1 MKNYIK
7 KNIGDDIQNVCIK
20 LINVLERN
28 LNMSICQELTQ
39 NKFEINFFNEKVN
52 SLLDEVSRNFD
63 EVEQQ
68 KAKWINDLGSLIK
81 DRDPIKV
88 HFT

>member
-1 MKNYIK
+1 MWSFNQNLYTIIEINKILEKDKVVKNYIK
-7 KNIGDDIQNVCIK
+7 KNIGDDIHNVCTK

-52 SLLDEVSRNFD
+52 SLLDEVSREF
-63 EVEQQ
+63 
-68 KAKWINDLGSLIK
+68 
-81 DRDPIKV
+81 
-88 HFT
+88 